1 MGRGGSDGTDKVP
14 APYEPQGNPAGDQTR
29 RSQGDQWY
37 FSIGLFE
44 CYAAHKFSWQ
54 QWYIL
59 QGARPDGRLYSQE
72 GSQELSRHQSP
83 PSSPVSHALNPRKP
97 VPPWQRQS
105 KRTLRQGRSCSV
117 LASNAAKSVPRIILK
132 PLQTPANLE
141 EHGVDCELQQAT
153 AKAGTLNMTAP
164 TRERLNSNPE
174 AEVVR
179 KEAKVRPAVGLTRK
193 PRQRTRRLS
202 SGQLRHAR
210 EGDIDVE
217 TPDSILVNTNLRALI
232 NKHTL
237 SVLPFG
243 TQCQLLALL
252 PEVDRQIGTDGLL
265 RANASALNNEF
276 FTLAA
281 QEWKERL
288 AEGEFTPEMQLR
300 IRQEQEKEK
309 RMQQWKECF
318 FEVYCGERIGLT
330 EAESLR
336 LTSCEPEDDISID
349 EDRQENTVDHNQ
361 DLALKNNVQ
370 VLDTTEVKSEGQSQ
384 QDEELE
390 MDPKNHDQ
398 EPVSQRLQE
407 SLSPDTKSPGPV
419 TDAKEMHNNSVK
431 HKPQLGVPR
440 CELTLSRLRERLR
453 VLTGRHH
460 VDSSHERRT
469 SVSRVD
475 DSSPERKHARKE
487 ECSTPQQQLRVPP
500 IKIQLKPPLVT
511 VVGSSSPNN
520 RLSNTPP
527 MVTPGPLPHRPSRT
541 RRARTLA
548 DIKARAQ
555 WVREAKRFTASMQR
569 LPRVRTNS
577 SPQALQAGSLDQ
589 RPELSRNVVSTAI
602 TPSTKSV
609 FSLAKQQSTL
619 LSNPPSPD
627 SLLSVSSSCIMPVSP
642 IVTNLAPAIT
652 SNSPSTAEGGV
663 VNHTSTAGQ
672 NSGGDGEGIG
682 AREPEIQNDS
692 SLILPSSHGLGENV
706 NNSLNL
712 SRQQAVLKL
721 EDPASQPQNLSSQHW
736 GQSPQVTAL
745 GFQMEGFKTEFPSSN
760 HQTPPSLPNS
770 STINHLPNVER
781 QSEIDSSKGA
791 FLEADRGDKHLP
803 IEDKNKGLLESRK
816 REEVGQEKEL
826 LSREYS
832 RESTIPEC
840 NPLAQQLLHDCI
852 PSLFTTPSTWSRL
865 HYQPSCDHSLD
876 HSPLSLSSPR
886 TMSPSSPDSHPALV
900 KADALE
906 QQTNGGTL
914 QLIGPEGFGLR
925 RPLKRELSPDWD
937 GEGERVL
944 GMSPEDERGGS
955 WVLDLNQEH
964 GEAPK
969 SVVVCNSSV
978 KVELTLPCARWSTE
992 DPTFLPVS
1000 VASTQLVSF
1009 VAIAHEKQ
1017 QAALHP
1023 VCTSP
1028 SRFECPLRAPADI
1041 IGSGQPPSS
1050 LVTSVMGNATE
1061 GAAKDSVLPTGTSSL
1076 VYGDAKVGN
1085 SVAEPCPCRL
1095 RALIVCRGCG
1105 AFCHHDCIGPSRL
1118 CVSCLLVR

>member
-1 MGRGGSDGTDKVP
+1 MLHLSCTVLTKYPHPMSHKEILQVIKREGLKEISGTSPLACLNAMLHTNSRGSSGIFYKVP
-14 APYEPQGNPAGDQTR
+14 GRMGVYTLKRLEYSIFVLCNVL
-29 RSQGDQWY
+29 
-37 FSIGLFE
+37 FSINIMCTKVTFFFGNSL
-44 CYAAHKFSWQ
+44 A
-54 QWYIL
+54 
-59 QGARPDGRLYSQE
+59 E

-83 PSSPVSHALNPRKP
+83 PSSPVSHALSPRKP

-105 KRTLRQGRSCSV
+105 KRTLR
-117 LASNAAKSVPRIILK
+117 
-132 PLQTPANLE
+132 
-141 EHGVDCELQQAT
+141 
-153 AKAGTLNMTAP
+153 
-164 TRERLNSNPE
+164 
-174 AEVVR
+174 
-179 KEAKVRPAVGLTRK
+179 
-193 PRQRTRRLS
+193 
-202 SGQLRHAR
+202 QLRHAR

-232 NKHTL
+232 NKHTM

-265 RANASALNNEF
+265 RTSASALNNEF

-300 IRQEQEKEK
+300 IRQEQEKKK
-309 RMQQWKECF
+309 RMEQWKECF
-318 FEVYCGERIGLT
+318 FEVYCGERYTFLQ
-330 EAESLR
+330 
-336 LTSCEPEDDISID
+336 ID
-349 EDRQENTVDHNQ
+349 TF
-361 DLALKNNVQ
+361 L
-370 VLDTTEVKSEGQSQ
+370 
-384 QDEELE
+384 
-390 MDPKNHDQ
+390 
-398 EPVSQRLQE
+398 
-407 SLSPDTKSPGPV
+407 
-419 TDAKEMHNNSVK
+419 
-431 HKPQLGVPR
+431 
-440 CELTLSRLRERLR
+440 
-453 VLTGRHH
+453 
-460 VDSSHERRT
+460 
-469 SVSRVD
+469 
-475 DSSPERKHARKE
+475 
-487 ECSTPQQQLRVPP
+487 
-500 IKIQLKPPLVT
+500 IQLKPPLVT
-511 VVGSSSPNN
+511 VVGSSPNN

-541 RRARTLA
+541 GRARTLA

-569 LPRVRTNS
+569 LPHVRTNS
-577 SPQALQAGSLDQ
+577 SPQALQGDSLDQ

-619 LSNPPSPD
+619 LSNPLSPD
-627 SLLSVSSSCIMPVSP
+627 SLLSVSSSCIMPISTV
-642 IVTNLAPAIT
+642 VTNLAPAIT
-652 SNSPSTAEGGV
+652 SNSPSAVEGGA

-672 NSGGDGEGIG
+672 NFGDDGKGIG

-692 SLILPSSHGLGENV
+692 SLIPSSSHGLGQNV
-706 NNSLNL
+706 NNSFNL
-712 SRQQAVLKL
+712 SWQQSVLKL
-721 EDPASQPQNLSSQHW
+721 EDPAPQTQNISSQHW
-736 GQSPQVTAL
+736 GQSPHVTAL
-745 GFQMEGFKTEFPSSN
+745 GFQMEGFKAPSSN
-760 HQTPPSLPNS
+760 HQTPPFLPNS
-770 STINHLPNVER
+770 STINHLHNGER
-781 QSEIDSSKGA
+781 QSEIDSSKRA
-791 FLEADRGDKHLP
+791 FLEADKRDKPLP
-803 IEDKNKGLLESRK
+803 IEDKNERLLESRK
-816 REEVGQEKEL
+816 REEVGQDKEL
-826 LSREYS
+826 LSGEHS
-832 RESTIPEC
+832 LESMIQEC

-852 PSLFTTPSTWSRL
+852 PSLFTTPSNWSRL
-865 HYQPSCDHSLD
+865 NYQPSCDRSLD
-876 HSPLSLSSPR
+876 HSPHSLSSPC

-937 GEGERVL
+937 GEAERVL
-944 GMSPEDERGGS
+944 GMSPEDERGGG

-992 DPTFLPVS
+992 DPTYLPVS

-1041 IGSGQPPSS
+1041 IGSGQPPAS
-1050 LVTSVMGNATE
+1050 LSMAVTSVMGNATE
-1061 GAAKDSVLPTGTSSL
+1061 GTAKDSVLPTGTGSL